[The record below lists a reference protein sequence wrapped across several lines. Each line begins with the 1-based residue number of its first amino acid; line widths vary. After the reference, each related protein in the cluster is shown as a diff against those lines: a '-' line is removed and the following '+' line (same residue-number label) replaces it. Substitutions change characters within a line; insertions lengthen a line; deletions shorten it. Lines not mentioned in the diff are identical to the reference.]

1 MKIILRLIK
10 DEAGQGLVEYGLII
24 SLVVIAA
31 VAGVRIFG
39 ESVKNLYVDIEAKM
53 P

>member
-31 VAGVRIFG
+31 IAGVIIFG
-39 ESVKNLYVDIEAKM
+39 ESVKNLYEDIEAKM